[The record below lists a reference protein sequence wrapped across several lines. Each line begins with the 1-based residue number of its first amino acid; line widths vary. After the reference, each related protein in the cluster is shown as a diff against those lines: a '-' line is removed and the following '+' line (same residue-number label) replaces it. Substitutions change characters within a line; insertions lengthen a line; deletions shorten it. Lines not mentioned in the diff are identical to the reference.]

1 MDSIDP
7 VQAELLAKV
16 RERAREEQQ
25 QRHEQIRRQ
34 KILEEE
40 QKQRH
45 REKCIV
51 EVAEKLQLKKRQKK
65 EEEQRLKLE
74 LKEIATKRQFLA
86 ANAEMVEAKAH
97 NEQQAG
103 LDREAQKRQKTILI
117 EQRKQHQ
124 IKISETQRRRD
135 NQDRDIQ
142 EYKTMQQTV
151 AARMDRAKA
160 ADSALKEEI
169 RQSVQSARNIQR
181 ATAKRNVT
189 EFGHSSNAYMHRI
202 QNRMATS
209 C

>member
-1 MDSIDP
+1 M
-7 VQAELLAKV
+7 LAKV

-25 QRHEQIRRQ
+25 QRHEHIRRQ

-45 REKCIV
+45 REKCII

-86 ANAEMVEAKAH
+86 ANAEMVEAKAQA
-97 NEQQAG
+97 EQQAG
-103 LDREAQKRQKTILI
+103 LDREAQKKQKTTLI
-117 EQRKQHQ
+117 EQRKKHQ
-124 IKISETQRRRD
+124 IKISEVQRRRD
-135 NQDRDIQ
+135 NQDRDLQ
-142 EYKTMQQTV
+142 EYKALQQTV
-151 AARMDRAKA
+151 TAKMDRAKA
-160 ADSALKEEI
+160 ADLALKEEI
-169 RQSVQSARNIQR
+169 RQCVQSARNIQR
-181 ATAKRNVT
+181 SVAKRNVT
-189 EFGHSSNAYMHRI
+189 EFGHSSNAYMTRI